1 MRREKCLRLVILT
14 AACVFA
20 ACGFAVRAAQAK
32 KCADGAWHNV
42 TIYLETPLSE
52 EGAQALLSQE
62 SAAGESETAFAAW
75 GELEGQTVTDPD
87 LGRSTAADVLVC
99 CGMPELVFAQTGLS
113 EDDDAGC
120 LIGEETAWELFGS
133 TRVAGDEICIGNG
146 TWTIRAVTHQPKRGI
161 VVAGSV
167 KDIAEGSGGS
177 AGGGDAAPY
186 NRITIESR
194 DAAEGEAFLVR
205 HALDGKLLRLD
216 YLRNMSWLFE
226 LVPGKWSDF
235 YGWKENCKEKKEDF
249 LLLARV
255 QKNSVELYYEEQCRL
270 SAHNA
275 ALSAVCVLIAV
286 TALFA
291 AAGGLKE

>member
-1 MRREKCLRLVILT
+1 MRREKCLRLVLLMT
-14 AACVFA
+14 ALLA
-20 ACGFAVRAAQAK
+20 AAGGFAVRAAQAK

-42 TIYLETPLSE
+42 TLYLETPLSE
-52 EGAQALLSQE
+52 DGAQALLSQE
-62 SAAGESETAFAAW
+62 SAAGESETAFVVW
-75 GELEGQTVTDPD
+75 GELEEQTVTDPD

-99 CGMPELVFAQTGLS
+99 YGMPELVFAQAGLS
-113 EDDDAGC
+113 GDDDAGC

-133 TRVAGDEICIGNG
+133 TSVAGDEICIGNG
-146 TWTIRAVTHQPKRGI
+146 IRTIRAVMHQPKRGI

-167 KDIAEGSGGS
+167 KDIAEGS
-177 AGGGDAAPY
+177 AGGGEAAPY

-194 DAAEGEAFLVR
+194 DAAEGEAFLVS
-205 HALDGKLLRLD
+205 HAPDGKLLRLD

-249 LLLARV
+249 LLLARI

-291 AAGGLKE
+291 AVGSLKK